1 MQSLKEQI
9 TAFLEA
15 RELKYEFEEENNIF
29 RLGFDMDNAPVRV
42 VIKYNDEKQVILNN
56 AWIPISLPKERKAAI
71 LYAINKI
78 HSEYA
83 WTAYLYLNEDD
94 NELTAQCM
102 INVPKAEVDQEVFD
116 NLVSSTVSML
126 DDNFKDIMAVAY
138 GTEFGNLGG
147 TSEQK
152 EVN

>member
-1 MQSLKEQI
+1 M
-9 TAFLEA
+9 EA

-83 WTAYLYLNEDD
+83 WTA
-94 NELTAQCM
+94 
-102 INVPKAEVDQEVFD
+102 
-116 NLVSSTVSML
+116 
-126 DDNFKDIMAVAY
+126 
-138 GTEFGNLGG
+138 
-147 TSEQK
+147 
-152 EVN
+152 

>member
-15 RELKYEFEEENNIF
+15 LELNFKIDEEAKCFRVNFEAK
-29 RLGFDMDNAPVRV
+29 NAPVHV
-42 VIKYNDEKQVILNN
+42 AIVYDDENQLIINK
-56 AWIPISLPKERKAAI
+56 AWISLNLPQDRKTAI

-78 HSEYA
+78 HNE
-83 WTAYLYLNEDD
+83 WCTPAYLYLDNDD
-94 NELTAQCM
+94 NGLMARCM
-102 INVPKAEVDQEVFD
+102 IDVPETGLEQELFAYFVD
-116 NLVSSTVSML
+116 STVSML

-138 GTEFGNLGG
+138 GTEFGNLNG

>member
-15 RELKYEFEEENNIF
+15 RELKFEFLEEVNVF
-29 RLGFDMDNAPVRV
+29 RLNFDMENVTV
-42 VIKYNDEKQVILNN
+42 HVGISYNDEKKWILNR
-56 AWIPISLPKERKAAI
+56 AWMSINLPKERKAAI

-78 HSEYA
+78 HDE
-83 WTAYLYLNEDD
+83 WCTAPYLYLDEED
-94 NELTAQCM
+94 NELMARCM
-102 INVPKAEVDQEVFD
+102 IDIPEGGVAQEVFD
-116 NLVSSTVSML
+116 SFLDSTVFML

>member
-9 TAFLEA
+9 QGFLEA
-15 RELKYEFEEENNIF
+15 RELNFEFEEENNLF
-29 RLGFDMDNAPVRV
+29 RLNFNMENTTVHV
-42 VIKYNDEKQVILNN
+42 VISYNDEKKWILNR
-56 AWIPISLPKERKAAI
+56 AWMSINLPKERKAAI

-78 HSEYA
+78 HDE
-83 WTAYLYLNEDD
+83 WCTAPYLYLDEED
-94 NELTAQCM
+94 NELMARCM
-102 INVPKAEVDQEVFD
+102 IDVPEGGVAQEVFD
-116 NLVSSTVSML
+116 SFLDSTVLML